1 VRRQVCILFN
11 RFKRDP
17 ITSGKLS
24 VYEMVS
30 TESTRNTVEISILW
44 DYIRF
49 VNELNINP
57 LLYLNLTAMVI
68 IWKVEF
74 N

>member
-1 VRRQVCILFN
+1 MRRQVCILFN

-44 DYIRF
+44 DYIKF
-49 VNELNINP
+49 VNVLNSNPPELP
-57 LLYLNLTAMVI
+57 GLLGYGDYI
-68 IWKVEF
+68 ES
-74 N
+74 